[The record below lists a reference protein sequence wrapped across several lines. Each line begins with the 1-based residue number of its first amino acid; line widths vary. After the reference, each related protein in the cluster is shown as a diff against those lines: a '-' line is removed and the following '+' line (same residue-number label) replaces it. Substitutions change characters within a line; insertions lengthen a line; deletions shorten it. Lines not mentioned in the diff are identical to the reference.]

1 MTGILPASV
10 DFPHFGI
17 STEALLEPVIPMMLA
32 SGSPLT
38 VTSAASTYAPIV
50 IVPAFDPSITGLVG
64 TAGDSTT
71 AAEVEGA
78 VNTAIQHIE
87 SLFSSR
93 VPGNLNGAFVS
104 GVTINITFSYGSLHG
119 TPLTSSDGT
128 SKSLFG
134 GPLYSYSQLS
144 PLLGSVIPALAGG
157 DPTGGGDILVPN
169 AQAKVLGLFTGA
181 NLSP

>member
-1 MTGILPASV
+1 M
-10 DFPHFGI
+10 
-17 STEALLEPVIPMMLA
+17 
-32 SGSPLT
+32 T
-38 VTSAASTYAPIV
+38 VTSAASTYAPIL

-64 TAGDSTT
+64 SAGDPTT
-71 AAEVEGA
+71 AAQVEGA
-78 VNTAIQHIE
+78 VNAAIQHIE
-87 SLFSSR
+87 SLFLSR

-104 GVTINITFSYGSLHG
+104 GVTINITFSHGSLHG
-119 TPLTSSDGT
+119 TALTSADGT
-128 SKSLFG
+128 AKSLFD
-134 GPLYSYSQLS
+134 GPLYSYSQLN